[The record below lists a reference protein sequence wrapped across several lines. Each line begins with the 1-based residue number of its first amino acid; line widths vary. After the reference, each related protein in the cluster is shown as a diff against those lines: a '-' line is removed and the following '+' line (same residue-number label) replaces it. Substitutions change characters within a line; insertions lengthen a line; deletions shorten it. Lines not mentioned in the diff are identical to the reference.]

1 MNQDNFIFPVYFDT
15 AEGPDMHGNGFFIEN
30 YFVSAAHVVEED
42 PSVCSAPYIII
53 FGNKVFLNNEN
64 LLFREYTV
72 NDSDS
77 DTYEKNDAADIVV
90 YKVNGIN
97 SPLHLAEKLP
107 MSGQQLSCN
116 FYHKKPLPEGN
127 ATNNHQSFLWRT
139 TGVVQEFVPKVP
151 NFFIAK
157 MEPRHPFKGSSGS
170 PLFKGDIVY
179 GILHSGGDDI
189 CGFFATAYAVEL
201 LYHYTK

>member
-1 MNQDNFIFPVYFDT
+1 MTNKIIAIGVLVIMLCSCNNKSNSQPVNQAKQGGELIEEYVKALDDFAQIMPKFGQDT
-15 AEGPDMHGNGFFIEN
+15 EAEW
-30 YFVSAAHVVEED
+30 
-42 PSVCSAPYIII
+42 
-53 FGNKVFLNNEN
+53 
-64 LLFREYTV
+64 
-72 NDSDS
+72 
-77 DTYEKNDAADIVV
+77 AADIVV

-97 SPLHLAEKLP
+97 SPLRLAEKLP

-170 PLFKGDIVY
+170 PLFKGDKVY